1 MKPEICLILRDMSNL
16 FAKIGKCTQQVH
28 KFQNIFKYMH
38 TSNHLDIHRRP
49 ISKTVTINF
58 LPKIAWK
65 TPNIQIILA
74 ISIQPMKNTSN
85 LSDFSTLPQ
94 ICLVW
99 TCLYA
104 QENAYGLGLCQDFFM
119 GIHSFQRRGVH
130 NFQTQYRKNYALH
143 SAVLRTIAHFI
154 YSYFSVPF

>member
-104 QENAYGLGLCQDFFM
+104 QENAYAQGFCQDFLWASTVFRD
-119 GIHSFQRRGVH
+119 GESIIFRH
-130 NFQTQYRKNYALH
+130 NTGKTMHYTVQYCGQLH
-143 SAVLRTIAHFI
+143 I
-154 YSYFSVPF
+154 